1 MDLSGD
7 AAGGLKMR
15 APGNELG
22 PVKGAAVAEA
32 MANCT
37 QLTSVVLYRMYCVP
51 VLLLLWCVCLC
62 VWLEFRAQDC
72 GLVVAGSSIR
82 WLDVDTH
89 FASCVAVVRGR
100 LVVCGVHQ

>member
-1 MDLSGD
+1 MCGRTLLRDPTLLGHMDLSGD
-7 AAGGLKMR
+7 AARGLKMR

-22 PVKGAAVAEA
+22 PVGGAAVAEA

-72 GLVVAGSSIR
+72 GLVVLVRPYCTMAG
-82 WLDVDTH
+82 
-89 FASCVAVVRGR
+89 C
-100 LVVCGVHQ
+100 